1 MQDCIFNYADR
12 ILDRKIIK
20 LKVEN
25 HMNFVPTFIL
35 GVYLMTMSI
44 DLRAL
49 VQPFL
54 L

>member
-1 MQDCIFNYADR
+1 MQDYIFNYADR

-20 LKVEN
+20 LKDEN
-25 HMNFVPTFIL
+25 HMDFVPTFIF
-35 GVYLMTMSI
+35 GVYLMTSI
-44 DLRAL
+44 DLGSL